1 MSPVRRVILLSII
14 LGTLGIVVSIVI
26 VAAGG
31 GFSGPAPSLLSPPSS
46 KDLWIVGEGL
56 RNNTQIN
63 YTLTATTPSGLS
75 LFDSIVS
82 VRFVQEGNDSW
93 KANFDIMN
101 NSREYVGSILLS
113 KEYLTNKQMPD
124 GSLADIYRIIES
136 SLLDI
141 RNFVIEPKY
150 LVPGAVWDDV
160 VSGALTAPIR
170 ITGKDSLTIN
180 GTTIDSYVLQY
191 DLPSKISKI
200 WIAHGF
206 PLPIKADVGDPSS
219 NTRYTFEMQGYN
231 SL

>member
-46 KDLWIVGEGL
+46 KDLWVVGEGL
-56 RNNTQIN
+56 QNNTQIN

-75 LFDSIVS
+75 LIDSIVS
-82 VRFVQEGNDSW
+82 VHFVQEGNDSW
-93 KANFDIMN
+93 KANFNIMN
-101 NSREYVGSILLS
+101 NSREYTGSILLS

-124 GSLADIYRIIES
+124 GSLADVYRIIES

-141 RNFVIEPKY
+141 RNFAIEPKY

-170 ITGKDSLTIN
+170 ITGKDSLSVN
-180 GTTIDSYVLQY
+180 GKIVDSFVLQY

-200 WIAHGF
+200 WIAQGF

-219 NTRYTFEMQGYN
+219 NTRYTFQLQGYN
-231 SL
+231 

>member
-46 KDLWIVGEGL
+46 KDLWVVGEGL
-56 RNNTQIN
+56 QNNTQIN

-75 LFDSIVS
+75 LIDSIVS
-82 VRFVQEGNDSW
+82 VHFVQEGNDSW
-93 KANFDIMN
+93 KANFNIMN
-101 NSREYVGSILLS
+101 NSREYTGSILLS

-124 GSLADIYRIIES
+124 GSLPDVYRIIES

-141 RNFVIEPKY
+141 RNFAIEPKY

-170 ITGKDSLTIN
+170 ITGKDSLKVN
-180 GTTIDSYVLQY
+180 GTTVDSFVLQY

-219 NTRYTFEMQGYN
+219 NTRYTFQMQGYK
-231 SL
+231 